1 MNLKQA
7 VTDHFRQKYF
17 VSKCVAVVL
26 AVCMMGLA
34 LSFLFRINFGADPCS
49 NMNRG
54 LSSCLH
60 MTFGNWQLLFN
71 LLLFCVTVYFD
82 PGKIGVGTLANM
94 VLVGY
99 SADFCGYILDLLIPQ
114 TFWQPMSHRILVL
127 IPALLVFLVSASF
140 YMAVDLGTAPY
151 DAMCFI
157 LSDRLPKVSFRIVR
171 ILWDCTAMIIGL
183 ITGGGFGIVTLLM
196 AFCLGPA
203 ISWIQGIVQKIW
215 R

>member
-1 MNLKQA
+1 MKLKEA
-7 VTDHFRQKYF
+7 ITNHFRQKYF
-17 VSKCVAVVL
+17 PSKCIAVIV

-54 LSSCLH
+54 LSSCFH

-71 LLLFCVTVYFD
+71 LLLFCVTIYFD

-99 SADFCGYILDLLIPQ
+99 SADFCGYMLDLVIPQ
-114 TFWQPMSHRILVL
+114 TFWQPMSHRILILLPAIVL
-127 IPALLVFLVSASF
+127 FIISASF

-157 LSDRLPKVSFRIVR
+157 ISDRFQKVPFRIVR
-171 ILWDCTAMIIGL
+171 ILWDCTAMLIGL
-183 ITGGGFGIVTLLM
+183 VTGGGFGIVTLLM
-196 AFCLGPA
+196 AFGLGPA
-203 ISWIQGIVQKIW
+203 ITWVQGIVKKIW

>member
-7 VTDHFRQKYF
+7 VTNHFRQKYF
-17 VSKCVAVVL
+17 VSKCIAVVL

-34 LSFLFRINFGADPCS
+34 LSFLFRISFGADPCS

-60 MTFGNWQLLFN
+60 MTFGNWQLIFN

-114 TFWQPMSHRILVL
+114 AFWQPMSHRVLIL

-157 LSDRLPKVSFRIVR
+157 LSDHLPGVSFRIVR

-183 ITGGGFGIVTLLM
+183 VTGGGFGIVTLLM

-203 ISWIQGIVQKIW
+203 ISWIQEIVQKIW
-215 R
+215 K